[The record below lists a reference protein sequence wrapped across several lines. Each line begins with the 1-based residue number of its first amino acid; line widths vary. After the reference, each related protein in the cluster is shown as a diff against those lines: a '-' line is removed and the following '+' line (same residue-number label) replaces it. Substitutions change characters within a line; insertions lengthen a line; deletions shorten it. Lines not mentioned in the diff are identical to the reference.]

1 MPAGTIALRLIRG
14 AFHQID
20 MALTGWI
27 ASLPKDAS
35 QADSADLVRF
45 RTFFRQ
51 LPSDAAARDYMD
63 VHLPRLVRTMTLVP
77 KPAGSRRALELGSY
91 MQMAPALYALC
102 EYPEV
107 RGADFG
113 QLGRSV
119 RKSVTLAN
127 GEFTCDIDFFDAG
140 RDRFPYQDGHFSL
153 VLCCEMLEHLMRD
166 PMHMMLEI
174 RRVLE
179 PGGKLLLTTPNCAGL
194 TCIANM
200 LDGRD
205 NAQVY
210 SRYSRTKPDDP
221 PHVREYTAYEIV
233 ELMSAAGFKTE
244 QLLTER
250 IEGRD
255 QAAWVHALLERNH
268 LDTSLRGEQTYCVA
282 TMNPDLP
289 VNRYPAWLY
298 D

>member
-1 MPAGTIALRLIRG
+1 MPAGTVALRLIRV

-20 MALTGWI
+20 VALTRWI
-27 ASLPKDAS
+27 APLPNNPS
-35 QADSADLVRF
+35 QADPADLVRF
-45 RTFFRQ
+45 QTFFQQ
-51 LPSDAAARDYMD
+51 LPSDAAAREYLN
-63 VHLPRLVRTMTLVP
+63 VHLARLARTITLVP
-77 KPAGSRRALELGSY
+77 KPAGAGRALELGSY
-91 MQMAPALYALC
+91 MQMAPALHALC
-102 EYPEV
+102 GYPEV
-107 RGADFG
+107 CGADFG

-119 RKSVTLAN
+119 RKSVAPASE
-127 GEFTCDIDFFDAG
+127 EFICDIDFFDAE
-140 RDRFPYQDGHFSL
+140 RDLFPYPDGHFSL
-153 VLCCEMLEHLMRD
+153 VLCCEILEHLVRD

-174 RRVLE
+174 RRILE

-194 TCIANM
+194 TCIAQL

-210 SRYSRTKPDDP
+210 SRYSRAKPDHP
-221 PHVREYTAYEIV
+221 PHVREYTAREIAR
-233 ELMSAAGFKTE
+233 LMRAAGFQIE

-255 QAAWVHALLERNH
+255 RAAWVHELLERNH

-282 TMNPDLP
+282 TVSPDLP

>member
-1 MPAGTIALRLIRG
+1 MPAGTVALRLIRR

-20 MALTGWI
+20 VALTRWI
-27 ASLPKDAS
+27 APLPKNAL
-35 QADSADLVRF
+35 QADSADLVGF
-45 RTFFRQ
+45 QTFFRR

-77 KPAGSRRALELGSY
+77 KPAGVRRALELGSY
-91 MQMAPALYALC
+91 MQMTPALYTLC
-102 EYPEV
+102 GYPEV

-119 RKSVTLAN
+119 RKSVTLAS
-127 GEFTCDIDFFDAG
+127 GEFTCDVDLFDAE
-140 RDRFPYQDGHFSL
+140 RDRFPYPDGQFSL
-153 VLCCEMLEHLMRD
+153 VLCCE
-166 PMHMMLEI
+166 MLEI

-179 PGGKLLLTTPNCAGL
+179 PGGKILLTTPNCAGL
-194 TCIANM
+194 TCIANV

-205 NAQVY
+205 NPQVY
-210 SRYSRTKPDDP
+210 SRYSRAKPDDP
-221 PHVREYTAYEIV
+221 PHVREYTALEIAG
-233 ELMSAAGFKTE
+233 LMSAAGFKTE
-244 QLLTER
+244 QLFTER

-255 QAAWVHALLERNH
+255 QAAWVHQLLERNH
-268 LDTSLRGEQTYCVA
+268 LDTSLRGEQTYCIA

>member
-1 MPAGTIALRLIRG
+1 
-14 AFHQID
+14 
-20 MALTGWI
+20 
-27 ASLPKDAS
+27 
-35 QADSADLVRF
+35 
-45 RTFFRQ
+45 
-51 LPSDAAARDYMD
+51 MD

-77 KPAGSRRALELGSY
+77 KPAGVRRALELGSY
-91 MQMAPALYALC
+91 MQMAPALHALC
-102 EYPEV
+102 GYPEV
-107 RGADFG
+107 CGADFG

-119 RKSVTLAN
+119 RKSVALAG
-127 GEFTCDIDFFDAG
+127 GEFTCDIDVFDAE
-140 RDRFPYQDGHFSL
+140 RDRFPYPDAHFSL

-174 RRVLE
+174 RRILE

-194 TCIANM
+194 TCIANL

-210 SRYSRTKPDDP
+210 SRYRRTKPDDP
-221 PHVREYTAYEIV
+221 PHVREYTAYEIA

-244 QLLTER
+244 QLFTER

-255 QAAWVHALLERNH
+255 QAAWVHELLERNQ
-268 LDTSLRGEQTYCVA
+268 LDTSLRGEQTYCIA
-282 TMNPDLP
+282 TMSSDLP
-289 VNRYPAWLY
+289 ANRYPAWLY